1 MNRTD
6 LKTPQAQ
13 GIILGIIILIM
24 AIAFGI
30 PPGFSVVLGII
41 FAVVAYFVLR
51 ENMPGK

>member
-1 MNRTD
+1 MNRVN

-24 AIAFGI
+24 TIAFHL
-30 PPGFSVVLGII
+30 PPGFAVVLGII

-51 ENMPGK
+51 DSPAGK

>member
-1 MNRTD
+1 MNRFN

-30 PPGFSVVLGII
+30 PPGFSVALGII
-41 FAVVAYFVLR
+41 FAAVAYFVLR
-51 ENMPGK
+51 DSTPGK